1 MTRILQFSDTHF
13 GTERKPVVEAA
24 LDLARSLSPELVVI
38 SGDITQRARR
48 GQFAAARKFIER
60 LSLPVLAVPGNHD
73 IPLFNLFARALNPYG
88 NYKRALGAVLEPVY
102 ESDALLAIGVN
113 TTRPRRRKDGEISDA
128 QIARVAQRLRQAR
141 PGQLR
146 VVVAHHPMR
155 AKVESDRSNLL
166 IGRERALAAWAQA
179 GIDLILG
186 GHIHL
191 PYVLPAGVDPAVAA
205 GWVVQAG
212 TTCSRRVRGNIPNSV
227 NLINCEAAGD
237 TRVCHVERWDY
248 AAGAHAFAPADTTLV
263 TTAGGDGQAAE
274 PPGAR

>member
-24 LDLARSLSPELVVI
+24 LDLARSLAPDLVVI

-73 IPLFNLFARALNPYG
+73 IPLYNVFARALNPYG
-88 NYKRALGAVLEPVY
+88 NYKRALGAVLEPVF
-102 ESDALLAIGVN
+102 ENAGLLAIGVN
-113 TTRPRRRKDGEISDA
+113 TTRPRRHKDGEISDT

-146 VVVAHHPMR
+146 VVVAHHPVR
-155 AKVESDRSNLL
+155 AKVESDRHNLL
-166 IGRERALAAWAQA
+166 FGRERALAAWAQA

-191 PYVLPAGVDPAVAA
+191 PYVLPASADPALAA

-212 TTCSRRVRGNIPNSV
+212 TTCSRRVRGSIPNSV
-227 NLINCEAAGD
+227 NLITREPSGD
-237 TRVCHVERWDY
+237 GQVCHVERWDY
-248 AAGAHAFAPADTTLV
+248 AAATHAFAPVDKTLV
-263 TTAGGDGQAAE
+263 SG
-274 PPGAR
+274 